1 MTLKNI
7 FKLALFS
14 LLLNSSAV
22 FAADNSAVL
31 GKWTLDM
38 SVQGQQVLV
47 NLTIAEDGSLV
58 EDGLLPGFIQWPGG
72 RNPANKLP
80 DSGITLARL
89 ILQHPKPDAIG
100 KIIEQLGIDGPVEV
114 RSGPTNLIF
123 ELNTRAGDLVSLAS
137 ATQ

>member
-7 FKLALFS
+7 FTLALFS

-47 NLTIAEDGSLV
+47 NLTIAEDG
-58 EDGLLPGFIQWPGG
+58 DGLGGTKRVQLLLIHCLKLTLTETFAIIFMQTQQGSLNVTFDLEDNMLNGSLSTPMGNLPKLAG
-72 RNPANKLP
+72 NPLKFLFRKAY
-80 DSGITLARL
+80 
-89 ILQHPKPDAIG
+89 
-100 KIIEQLGIDGPVEV
+100 
-114 RSGPTNLIF
+114 
-123 ELNTRAGDLVSLAS
+123 
-137 ATQ
+137 

>member
-38 SVQGQQVLV
+38 SVQGQPVLV
-47 NLTIAEDGSLV
+47 NLTIAEDGDAVGWLR
-58 EDGLLPGFIQWPGG
+58 PG
-72 RNPANKLP
+72 
-80 DSGITLARL
+80 DSC
-89 ILQHPKPDAIG
+89 
-100 KIIEQLGIDGPVEV
+100 
-114 RSGPTNLIF
+114 
-123 ELNTRAGDLVSLAS
+123 
-137 ATQ
+137 